1 MRNNKKRGIESLRSR
16 WGFMFITPWVIGI
29 CLFFAVPLLQ
39 SIWYSFSSVKM
50 QADGLHSSFVG
61 MENYKNVLF
70 VDPEYTNMLKSAV
83 SSISYKLP
91 LIIIVSLIFALL
103 LNQKF
108 RGRLF
113 FRALYFLPVIIATGA
128 VIDLIFKT
136 TSSGVSTGG
145 PESIS
150 DSLFSVADI
159 MNFLNL
165 SNEIAGYVKVAINS
179 IFDLVWSCGIQI
191 ILFISGLQTI
201 PATVYEACKV
211 EGATKWEQFWFITFP
226 MLGRVTLLVI
236 IFTMVELF
244 TDTRSTL
251 IKTVSAKMVAG
262 NYDST
267 SAMLWFYFLIVGGV
281 IGLLVL
287 LYNKLA
293 LKRWE

>member
-1 MRNNKKRGIESLRSR
+1 MSNKKKRGIESLRSR
-16 WGFMFITPWVIGI
+16 WGFMFITPWIIGI

-39 SIWYSFSSVKM
+39 SIWYSFCNVKM
-50 QADGLHSSFVG
+50 EADGLQTSFAG
-61 MENYKNVLF
+61 LSQYNKILNA
-70 VDPEYTNMLKSAV
+70 DPDYTKMLKTAV
-83 SSISYKLP
+83 SSIAYKLP
-91 LIIIVSLIFALL
+91 LIIIISLIFALL

-108 RGRLF
+108 KGRLF

-128 VIDLIFKT
+128 VIEIIFMT

-150 DSLFSVADI
+150 DSLFSVSDI

-244 TDTRSTL
+244 TDSRNTL
-251 IKTVSAKMVAG
+251 MSNISAKMIAG
-262 NYDST
+262 NYDAT
-267 SAMLWFYFLIVGGV
+267 SAMLWFYFLIVGGI
-281 IGLLVL
+281 IGILVL
-287 LYNKLA
+287 AYTKLA